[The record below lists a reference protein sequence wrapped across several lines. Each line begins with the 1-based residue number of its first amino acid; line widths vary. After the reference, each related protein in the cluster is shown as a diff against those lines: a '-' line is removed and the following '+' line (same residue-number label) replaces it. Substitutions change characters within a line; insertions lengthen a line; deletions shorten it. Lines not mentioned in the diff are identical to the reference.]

1 MKNISLIILIT
12 VLLFAPSILRANT
25 LAINQLP
32 VVEKS
37 DEEIKQAL
45 ELLNKFLCY
54 ELKDVEAAFYAGY
67 VQALQ
72 QVAKG
77 ENPDPNEMLAV
88 DFHRASLTANKRRN
102 AAQVELQLGAERDIQ
117 IQKGTSRVSVIIIT
131 PDDKLLLLSG
141 ETDFGQSDTT
151 P

>member
-1 MKNISLIILIT
+1 MKNISLIIFIN
-12 VLLFAPSILRANT
+12 VLLFAPPFLRANT
-25 LAINQLP
+25 LDITQLP

-37 DEEIKQAL
+37 DEEIKQEL

-67 VQALQ
+67 LEALQ
-72 QVAKG
+72 QVANG
-77 ENPDPNEMLAV
+77 ENPDLDEMLDV
-88 DFHRASLTANKRRN
+88 DFHRASLTANKQRN

>member
-1 MKNISLIILIT
+1 MKNISLIILINM
-12 VLLFAPSILRANT
+12 LLFAPPILRANT
-25 LAINQLP
+25 LDIKQLP
-32 VVEKS
+32 VVEKT
-37 DEEIKQAL
+37 DKEIKQEL

-72 QVAKG
+72 QAAKG
-77 ENPDPNEMLAV
+77 ENQDPDDILAV
-88 DFHRASLTANKRRN
+88 DFHRASLTTNKRRN
-102 AAQVELQLGAERDIQ
+102 GAQVELQLGAERDIQ
-117 IQKGTSRVSVIIIT
+117 IQKGTSRVSVIILT

-151 P
+151 R